1 MDEIVTALAGQHA
14 ELDSILDA
22 LGEPVWARPSR
33 CAGWTVSDVVLHLA
47 QTSELAAASAEGRL
61 ADGGAHLWQSR
72 ASEDTV
78 DDWAAAEVAAQRGDH
93 PSEVLRRW
101 RAAAEAERAAF
112 TRCSPSDRLT
122 WVAGK
127 LSARTLATTRL
138 AEYWIHT
145 GDIAEPLG
153 LAETA
158 DGRLWHIARLA
169 WRTLPYAFHRAGR
182 QLTDPVALQLIGPKG
197 EQWNFG
203 DDSAPTVIGGNALEF
218 CLLAARRLPAS
229 DTTLRAEG
237 PHAREVLELARTFA

>member
-1 MDEIVTALAGQHA
+1 MHEIVTALAGQHA

-22 LGEPVWARPSR
+22 LGEPDWTRPSR

-47 QTSELAAASAEGRL
+47 QTSELAVASAEDRL
-61 ADGGAHLWQSR
+61 ADDDGRLWRSGASD
-72 ASEDTV
+72 DTV

-93 PSEVLRRW
+93 PSEILRRW
-101 RAAAEAERAAF
+101 RAAAKAERAAF
-112 TRCSPSDRLT
+112 TRCGPSDRLT

-138 AEYWIHT
+138 AECWIHT

-169 WRTLPYAFHRAGR
+169 WRTLPYAFQRVGR
-182 QLTDPVALQLIGPKG
+182 QLTDPVALRLTGPEG
-197 EQWNFG
+197 ERWNFG
-203 DDSAPTVIGGNALEF
+203 DGSAPTVISGSALEF
-218 CLLAARRLPAS
+218 CLLAARRLLPS
-229 DTTLRAEG
+229 DTTLRAAG

>member
-1 MDEIVTALAGQHA
+1 LAGQHA
-14 ELDSILDA
+14 ELDSILAVLD
-22 LGEPVWARPSR
+22 EPAWTRPSR